1 MTIKDI
7 AKLAGVSTTTV
18 SYALND
24 SGKVGIDVKQ
34 KIIRIAE
41 ENNYRPN
48 LMAKGLRSNR
58 SMIIGILAEDINVL
72 ATPRIMNG
80 IQQFADENNYQ
91 IVLNNLNLCEKIEN
105 RYEEA
110 YNFKEEIK
118 TSINLMK
125 GLQVDGIIYIGMHDR
140 NITGLVE
147 TDRPIVYTYCYVDDP
162 MDYNVTYSNDIS
174 FDITSYLIE
183 NGHKNI
189 GLISGPINSTPSHKR
204 LLGYQTALMKYG
216 IPLSFEYI
224 SVGNWEYNFA
234 YDACNKFLEMKDKPT
249 AIVAM
254 NDIMAIGAIEAA
266 IHKGYKVPED
276 LSIVGFDNTD
286 IGKYYRPKLSTV
298 ELPLKEIGNMAAS
311 IIDRI
316 AKGEQIEQKSY
327 ILPCNLIKRETV
339 HKID

>member
-24 SGKVGIDVKQ
+24 SGKVGTEVKQ
-34 KIIRIAE
+34 KILRIAK

-48 LMAKGLRSNR
+48 LIAKSLRSNR
-58 SMIIGILAEDINVL
+58 SKIIGILAEDINVL

-80 IQQFADENNYQ
+80 IQQFADENDYQ
-91 IVLNNLNLCEKIEN
+91 IVLNNLNLCEKIGN
-105 RYEEA
+105 RYDEA
-110 YNFKEEIK
+110 YNYKDEIK
-118 TSINLMK
+118 ISVNLMK

-140 NITGLVE
+140 NISGLVE
-147 TDRPIVYTYCYVDDP
+147 TDRPIVYTYCYTDDQA
-162 MDYNVTYSNDIS
+162 DYNVTYSNDIS

-204 LLGYQTALMKYG
+204 LLGYQTALMKHG
-216 IPLSFEYI
+216 VPLSFEYI
-224 SVGNWEYNFA
+224 SVGNWEYSFA
-234 YDACNKFLEMKDKPT
+234 YDACSKFLEMSNRPT

-266 IHKGYKVPED
+266 IDKGFNVPND

-298 ELPLKEIGNMAAS
+298 DLPLKEIGNMAAS
-311 IIDRI
+311 IIDKI
-316 AKGEQIEQKSY
+316 AKGEQIEQKNY

-339 HKID
+339 KSIF